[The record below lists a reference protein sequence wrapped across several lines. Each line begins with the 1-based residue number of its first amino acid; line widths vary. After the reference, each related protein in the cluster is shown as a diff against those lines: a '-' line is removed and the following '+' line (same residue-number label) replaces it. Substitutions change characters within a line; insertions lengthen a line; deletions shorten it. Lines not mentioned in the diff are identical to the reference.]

1 MGPLAGRKIVEL
13 AGIGPGPYCAMLLAE
28 LGADVVRVDRLGE
41 SNLGLPKSAKFDLMN
56 RSRRSIAVDM
66 KKPEGVETVLR
77 MIARADALIE
87 GFRPGVTER
96 LGLGPDVCL
105 VRNPRLVYGRMT
117 GWGQFGPLSHAAGH
131 DWNYIAITG
140 ALHPIGRDPREAPV
154 PPLNLVGDFG
164 GGALF
169 LALGIVAGMLEADR
183 SGRGQ
188 VVDAAITD
196 GAASLMTLFYGMLGH
211 GTWLDERAA
220 NILDTAAPF
229 GEIYETKD
237 GKWVSVLAIEPKF
250 YAELLERLGLDP
262 ATLPHQYDRE
272 QWPAMKARFAAIFKT
287 KTRDEWC
294 EILEGTDACFGPVLS
309 LREAPAHRHNVARG
323 TFVEIDGVV
332 QPAAAPRFSRTPSA
346 IRCPPARAGEHTDEV
361 LRETGLSAAEI
372 AALRAGGAVA

>member
-1 MGPLAGRKIVEL
+1 MGPLSGRKIVEL

-28 LGADVVRVDRLGE
+28 LGADVVRVDRMGE
-41 SNLGLPKSAKFDLMN
+41 SNLGMPGKTTKFELMN
-56 RSRRSIAVDM
+56 RSRRSVAVDL
-66 KKPEGVETVLR
+66 KKREGVEAVLKLVDK
-77 MIARADALIE
+77 ADALIE

-105 VRNPRLVYGRMT
+105 KRNPRIVYGRMT

-140 ALHPIGRDPREAPV
+140 ALHPIGRKGEAPV

-169 LALGIVAGMLEADR
+169 LALGIVAGMLHADK
-183 SGRGQ
+183 SGQGQ

-196 GAASLMTLFYGMLGH
+196 GVASLMTLFYGMMGN
-211 GTWLDERAA
+211 GTWLDQRSS

-229 GEIYETKD
+229 GEVYETKD
-237 GKWVSVLAIEPKF
+237 GKWVTVLAIEQKF
-250 YAELLERLGLDP
+250 YAELVQRMGLDP

-272 QWPAMKARFAAIFKT
+272 QWPAMKKRFAEVFKT

-294 EILEGTDACFGPVLS
+294 EIMEGTDACFGPVMTMT
-309 LREAPAHRHNVARG
+309 EAPTHRHNVARG

-332 QPAAAPRFSRTPSA
+332 QPQAAPRFSRTPA
-346 IRCPPARAGEHTDEV
+346 EIQRPPARAGEHTAEV
-361 LRETGLSAAEI
+361 FAEWGCSKDEI
-372 AALRAGGAVA
+372 AALRAAGAVA